1 VGRVSAVD
9 REFAR
14 RRACGRRLSTG
25 ASSEGCRGS
34 VTETPLMP
42 EPHSATPNSLTA
54 LRTFG
59 FEQAGRVVGLG
70 EGISIVLERA
80 DLRDASPVLYAFAA
94 DEVVLYV
101 GKSAR
106 SLGARMQGYQ
116 TPRPTQSTNIR
127 VHQFLREALRQGG
140 LATVWAWRDP
150 KTHML
155 GGLLVD
161 LAAGL
166 ESAVIELVKPRWNG
180 GAVRGSSARTPV
192 TPATELAAG
201 GRGDHG
207 DHRDHGERTDSH
219 ADRIL
224 DHLDAASRRAPGS
237 GLCDDCLALSLG
249 ISPRQTVNI
258 VARRLESAG
267 EFHRES
273 MTCARC
279 GGNKVCNRGS
289 SSRA

>member
-1 VGRVSAVD
+1 M
-9 REFAR
+9 
-14 RRACGRRLSTG
+14 T
-25 ASSEGCRGS
+25 SSVPSR
-34 VTETPLMP
+34 
-42 EPHSATPNSLTA
+42 LTA

-59 FEQAGRVVGLG
+59 FEQAGRVVALG

-80 DLRDASPVLYAFAA
+80 DLRDASPVLYAFAV
-94 DEVVLYV
+94 DQEVLYV

-116 TPRPTQSTNIR
+116 MPGPTQSTNIR

-140 LATVWAWRDP
+140 LPTVWAWRDP

-192 TPATELAAG
+192 TPASELAAG
-201 GRGDHG
+201 GRGDHVDHG
-207 DHRDHGERTDSH
+207 DHRDHGERTVSH

-237 GLCDDCLALSLG
+237 GLCDDCLASSLG
-249 ISPRQTVNI
+249 ISPRQSVNI
-258 VARRLESAG
+258 LARRLESAG
-267 EFHRES
+267 KLLRES

-279 GGNKVCNRGS
+279 GGNKICNRAS

>member
-1 VGRVSAVD
+1 M
-9 REFAR
+9 
-14 RRACGRRLSTG
+14 T
-25 ASSEGCRGS
+25 
-34 VTETPLMP
+34 
-42 EPHSATPNSLTA
+42 EPHSATPGALTA

-59 FEQAGRVVGLG
+59 FEQAGGVVALG
-70 EGISIVLERA
+70 EGISIVLERT

-116 TPRPTQSTNIR
+116 MPGPGQSTNIR
-127 VHQFLREALRQGG
+127 VHQFLRDALRQGG
-140 LATVWAWRDP
+140 LPTVWAWRDP

-166 ESAVIELVKPRWNG
+166 ESAVIELVRPRWNG
-180 GAVRGSSARTPV
+180 GVVRGSSARTPV

-201 GRGDHG
+201 GNG
-207 DHRDHGERTDSH
+207 DHRDHGERTVSH

-224 DHLDAASRRAPGS
+224 DHLDAASRRASGS
-237 GLCDDCLALSLG
+237 GLCDDCLASSLG
-249 ISPRQTVNI
+249 ISPRQSVNI
-258 VARRLESAG
+258 LARRLESAG
-267 EFHRES
+267 KLLRES

-279 GGNKVCNRGS
+279 GGEQDL
-289 SSRA
+289 